1 MKNFK
6 KIIKI
11 IIFFIV
17 LFFVVFGIPI
27 IINEC
32 YKVDSGYIT
41 MWDASAMLGYY
52 GSILGTSITVITLV
66 ATIYFT
72 KKQIK
77 RESYLKTENEKWNKL
92 KTIFLDILTN
102 INPIV
107 VLKDVMDNGLINP
120 TKTINILQRYQM
132 NCKSSTDLLN
142 AHLNINDYPKVKHL
156 IDNINKMSEE
166 FANISAEQIEQ
177 YSNYRILQYK
187 DSAFQMIEIEK
198 NRPGSFSS
206 ESLATNK
213 EVIQKLKTINGD
225 EINSKLQFL
234 NSEFIRVYESEY
246 INLLKEIGSTFEI
259 IDVATMQEAD
269 RLLNFNVKIKT
280 KFSNNEDKEK

>member
-32 YKVDSGYIT
+32 YKVDSGYTT

-66 ATIYFT
+66 ATISFT

-142 AHLNINDYPKVKHL
+142 AHLNINDYPRVKHL

-166 FANISAEQIEQ
+166 FANISAEQIEL

-206 ESLATNK
+206 ESLATSK
-213 EVIQKLKTINGD
+213 EVIEKLKTINGD
-225 EINSKLQFL
+225 EINSQLQFL

-269 RLLNFNVKIKT
+269 RLLNFNVKTKT

>member
-1 MKNFK
+1 MGSRRVRHDWECTHS
-6 KIIKI
+6 IIYI
-11 IIFFIV
+11 IYFII
-17 LFFVVFGIPI
+17 GILYSFI
-27 IINEC
+27 CC
-32 YKVDSGYIT
+32 Y
-41 MWDASAMLGYY
+41 LP
-52 GSILGTSITVITLV
+52 VITLV
-66 ATIYFT
+66 ITISFT
-72 KKQIK
+72 KKQIQ

-107 VLKDVMDNGLINP
+107 VLKDVMDNGFINP

-166 FANISAEQIEQ
+166 FANISAEEKEQ

-187 DSAFQMIEIEK
+187 DSAFQMMEIEK
-198 NRPGSFSS
+198 NHPGSFSS

-259 IDVATMQEAD
+259 LEVETMKEAD
-269 RLLNFNVKIKT
+269 ELLNFNVKTKS
-280 KFSNNEDKEK
+280 KFSNNEKKEK

>member
-1 MKNFK
+1 MKNLK

-11 IIFFIV
+11 IIFIIV
-17 LFFVVFGIPI
+17 LCFVVFGIPI

-66 ATIYFT
+66 ATISFT
-72 KKQIK
+72 KKQIQ

-107 VLKDVMDNGLINP
+107 VLKDVMDNGFINP

-142 AHLNINDYPKVKHL
+142 THLNMNDYSKVKHL
-156 IDNINKMSEE
+156 IDKIIKMAEE
-166 FANISAEQIEQ
+166 FVNISAEEIEQ
-177 YSNYRILQYK
+177 YSNYRILQHK
-187 DSAFQMIEIEK
+187 DSAFQMMEIEK
-198 NRPGSFSS
+198 KRPGSFSS
-206 ESLATNK
+206 EYLATNK
-213 EVIQKLKTINGD
+213 EVIEKLKTINGD

-234 NSEFIRVYESEY
+234 NGEFIRVYESEY
-246 INLLKEIGSTFEI
+246 RNLLKEIGSTFEI
-259 IDVATMQEAD
+259 LEVETMKEAD
-269 RLLNFNVKIKT
+269 GLLNFNVKTKS
-280 KFSNNEDKEK
+280 KFSNNKNKEK